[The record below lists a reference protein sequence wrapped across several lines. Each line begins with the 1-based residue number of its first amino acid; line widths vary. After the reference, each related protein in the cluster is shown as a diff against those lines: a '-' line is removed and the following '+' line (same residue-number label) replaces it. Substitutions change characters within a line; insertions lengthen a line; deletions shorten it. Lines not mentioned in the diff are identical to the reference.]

1 MRGWGDAIVGGS
13 SSDPEKWVEE
23 HGDYLFRCA
32 LLRVRDQVIAE
43 DLVQETLLAA
53 LQARERFQGE
63 SSERS
68 WMVGILKHKIIDRFR
83 KDIREHPV
91 EDPEEMTALPDEH
104 ETFDADGHWRLD
116 RTAPMDWP
124 DHPGAVLERKQFWE
138 SLRGCLGK
146 LPPKMAQVFTLRELD
161 ELESDAICSM
171 LHISSS
177 NLCVLIH
184 RARKQL
190 RQCLEVNF
198 FGHREAH

>member
-1 MRGWGDAIVGGS
+1 VGGS
-13 SSDPEKWVEE
+13 LSDPEKWVEE

-53 LQARERFQGE
+53 LQARERFAGQ

-68 WMVGILKHKIIDRFR
+68 WMIGILKHKIIDRFR
-83 KDIREHPV
+83 KDIREQPAA
-91 EDPEEMTALPDEH
+91 DPEQMTEIPEDDEA
-104 ETFDADGHWRLD
+104 FDKDGHWRLD
-116 RTAPMDWP
+116 QTAPMDWP

-138 SLRGCLGK
+138 SLRRCLTK
-146 LPPKMAQVFTLRELD
+146 LPPNMAQVFTLRELD
-161 ELESDAICSM
+161 ELESDAICAM

-177 NLCVLIH
+177 NLWVLLH

-190 RQCLEVNF
+190 RLCLEVNF

>member
-1 MRGWGDAIVGGS
+1 MAGGS
-13 SSDPEKWVEE
+13 LSDPEKWVEE

-32 LLRVRDQVIAE
+32 LLRVRDQVVAE

-53 LQARERFQGE
+53 LQARERFSGQ

-83 KDIREHPV
+83 KDVREQPA
-91 EDPEEMTALPDEH
+91 EDPDGMTAITDDGEA
-104 ETFDADGHWRLD
+104 FDKDGHWKLD
-116 RTAPMDWP
+116 QTAPMDWP

-138 SLRGCLGK
+138 SLRRCLGK
-146 LPPKMAQVFTLRELD
+146 LPPNMAQVFTLRELD
-161 ELESDAICSM
+161 ELDSDAICTM
-171 LHISSS
+171 LRISSS
-177 NLCVLIH
+177 NLWVLLH

>member
-1 MRGWGDAIVGGS
+1 MVGGS
-13 SSDPEKWVEE
+13 NSDPEKWVEE

-32 LLRVRDQVIAE
+32 LLRVRDRVIAE

-53 LQARERFQGE
+53 LQARKRFAGQ

-68 WMVGILKHKIIDRFR
+68 WMLGILKHKIIDRFR
-83 KDIREHPV
+83 KDIREHPA
-91 EDPEEMTALPDEH
+91 EDPEGVTDIPEND
-104 ETFDADGHWRLD
+104 ETFDSEGHWRLD

-124 DHPGAVLERKQFWE
+124 DHPGAVLERKQFWT
-138 SLRGCLGK
+138 SLRACLRK

-161 ELESDAICSM
+161 ELETDAICAM
-171 LHISSS
+171 LGLSSS

>member
-1 MRGWGDAIVGGS
+1 VGGS
-13 SSDPEKWVEE
+13 LSDPEKWVEE

-53 LQARERFQGE
+53 LQARERFAGQ
-63 SSERS
+63 SSERT
-68 WMVGILKHKIIDRFR
+68 WMIGILKHKIIDRFR
-83 KDIREHPV
+83 KDVREQPA
-91 EDPEEMTALPDEH
+91 EDPQRMTEIPEED
-104 ETFDADGHWRLD
+104 ETFDKDGHWRLD
-116 RTAPMDWP
+116 QTAPMDWP

-138 SLRGCLGK
+138 SLRRCLTT
-146 LPPKMAQVFTLRELD
+146 LPPNMAQVFTLRELD
-161 ELESDAICSM
+161 ELESDAICTT

-177 NLCVLIH
+177 NLWVLLH

-198 FGHREAH
+198 FGHRKAH

>member
-1 MRGWGDAIVGGS
+1 MGGS
-13 SSDPEKWVEE
+13 LSDPEKWVEE

-32 LLRVRDQVIAE
+32 LLRVRDRVIAE

-53 LQARERFQGE
+53 LQARERFSGD

-68 WMVGILKHKIIDRFR
+68 WMIGILKHKIIDRFR
-83 KDIREHPV
+83 KDIREHPA
-91 EDPEEMTALPDEH
+91 EDPEGMTDIFADDD
-104 ETFDADGHWRLD
+104 TFDKDGHWRLD
-116 RTAPMDWP
+116 QTAPMDWP

-138 SLRGCLGK
+138 SLRRCVSK
-146 LPPKMAQVFTLRELD
+146 LPQNMAQVFTLRELD
-161 ELESDAICSM
+161 ELESDAICAM

-177 NLCVLIH
+177 NLWVLLH

-190 RQCLEVNF
+190 RLCLEVNF

>member
-1 MRGWGDAIVGGS
+1 MGGS
-13 SSDPEKWVEE
+13 VSDPEKWVEE

-32 LLRVRDQVIAE
+32 LLRVRDRVTAE

-53 LQARERFQGE
+53 LQARERFSGI

-68 WMVGILKHKIIDRFR
+68 WMIGILKHKIIDRFR
-83 KDIREHPV
+83 KDIREHPA
-91 EDPEEMTALPDEH
+91 EDPERMTDIPEDDD
-104 ETFDADGHWRLD
+104 TFDKDGHWRLD
-116 RTAPMDWP
+116 QTAPMDWP

-138 SLRGCLGK
+138 SLRRCLSK
-146 LPPKMAQVFTLRELD
+146 LPSNMAQVFTLRELD
-161 ELESDAICSM
+161 ELETDAICTM

-177 NLCVLIH
+177 NLWVLLH

-198 FGHREAH
+198 FGHRKAY